1 MFRKITLVGNVGKKP
16 EIKNLQN
23 GGIMATFSMAVN
35 EKQKDGEQKT
45 SWFDL
50 VAFQKQDTGLVTG
63 LISKYVDAG
72 TMLFVEGTPNNRQ
85 WTDKEGKKRY
95 SFEVVL
101 DFNSTVKLLSSK
113 AKSHGSEDRGDTGG
127 EAARGSGSAAP
138 VDDDIPF

>member
-16 EIKNLQN
+16 EIKHLQS

-35 EKQKDGEQKT
+35 EKQKDGEQRT

-63 LISKYVDAG
+63 LIQKYVDAG

-113 AKSHGSEDRGDTGG
+113 AKGSHGDEDRGDRGG
-127 EAARGSGSAAP
+127 EAARGPGSAGL
-138 VDDDIPF
+138 DDDIPF